1 MSYFVRSQRSD
12 QRVYYLRNARIES
25 INPGFDQFCD
35 TKILKGLYYI
45 HTKQLSDLESSFLKY
60 SYLLFSNL
68 GLGDERTHL
77 WPNEPIG
84 DHGEYW
90 KPPRIGIGYEIG
102 HYGGQEVLETIIWVK
117 Q

>member
-1 MSYFVRSQRSD
+1 MFNPLLGGQAHVLDLTEEAPSNGNFLTHYF
-12 QRVYYLRNARIES
+12 A
-25 INPGFDQFCD
+25 
-35 TKILKGLYYI
+35 YI

-60 SYLLFSNL
+60 SYFLLSNL

-84 DHGEYW
+84 DHEEYT

-102 HYGGQEVLETIIWVK
+102 HYGGQEVLETIK
-117 Q
+117 